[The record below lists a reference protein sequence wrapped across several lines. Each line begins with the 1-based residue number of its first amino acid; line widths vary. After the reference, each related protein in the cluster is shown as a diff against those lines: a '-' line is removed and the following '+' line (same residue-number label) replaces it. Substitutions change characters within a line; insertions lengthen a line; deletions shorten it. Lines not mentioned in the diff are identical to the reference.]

1 MSQIKTKFIG
11 DNQVTNAKAAQMAA
25 HTFKG
30 NNTGSTANQADLT
43 ATQLTAELNVM
54 VGDSGSGGTK
64 GLVGAPSAGDA
75 AANKFWKADGTW
87 AAVSTGSTGDIAQ
100 TSFSAANNQSS
111 AANVTG
117 LAFANGSVRAAEV
130 LYSVTLSATSSKY
143 EVGKLLLVQRGSDW
157 QLSKQFAGDDSGL
170 VFTVTTAG
178 QVQYTSPNAAGFSS
192 CTIKFRAIV
201 TNV

>member
-11 DNQVTNAKAAQMAA
+11 DNQVTNAKLSQMSA

-30 NNTGSTANQADLT
+30 NNTGSTANASDLT
-43 ATQLTAELNVM
+43 QTQLTAEINAM

-64 GLVGAPSAGDA
+64 GLVPAPGAGDA
-75 AANKFWKADGTW
+75 AANKFLKADGTW
-87 AAVSTGSTGDIAQ
+87 AVVATGSTGDIPQ
-100 TSFSAANNQSS
+100 TSFSASNNQSS

-130 LYSVTLSATSSKY
+130 LYSITLSATSSKY
-143 EVGKLLLVQRGSDW
+143 EMGKLLLIQRGSDW
-157 QLSKQFAGDDSGL
+157 QMAQEYSGDDSGF
-170 VFTVTTAG
+170 VFTVTSAG
-178 QVQYTSPNAAGFSS
+178 QVQYTSPNSAGFSS
-192 CTIKFRAIV
+192 ATIKFRAIV